1 MGHRKTAR
9 ILSRK
14 GSAVEIH
21 HTGTSTSERMRR
33 SVGEEL
39 QSCTK
44 EAVGEQILTPFE
56 LYTSLLEVANL
67 VNQRPIGRIPNDPDD
82 GSYVCPNDMLLGRA
96 TSHVPQGPFKE
107 TKNPRQR
114 VEFVQKIVDSFWE
127 RWTRDVFP
135 SLIPRKKW
143 NAEKRNVQV
152 DDFVI
157 VQTPHAI
164 RGNWNTGRIVN
175 VYPGQDGKVRNVRVK
190 TGTGEYDRPIT
201 KIVGCTPRGRLR
213 VKMRNMPSSG
223 WSVFR

>member
-1 MGHRKTAR
+1 M
-9 ILSRK
+9 
-14 GSAVEIH
+14 
-21 HTGTSTSERMRR
+21 
-33 SVGEEL
+33 
-39 QSCTK
+39 
-44 EAVGEQILTPFE
+44 
-56 LYTSLLEVANL
+56 ANL

-114 VEFVQKIVDSFWE
+114 VEFVQKIVDSFWK

-143 NAEKRNVQV
+143 NTEKRNVQV

-157 VQTPHAI
+157 VQTPNAI
-164 RGNWNTGRIVN
+164 RGNWNIGRIVN

-190 TGTGEYDRPIT
+190 TGTGEYDRPVT
-201 KIVGCTPRGRLR
+201 KIVVVHPADGYE
-213 VKMRNMPSSG
+213 
-223 WSVFR
+223 